1 MRLFLGLLSYSE
13 ASDSWERYFSDIS
26 VILITGPL
34 RFFFFREEV
43 LVRPDLEAVVLHP
56 DFTVLTTVAEGRS
69 ILQKGDMVGC
79 EGNLGF

>member
-34 RFFFFREEV
+34 RFFFVREEV
-43 LVRPDLEAVVLHP
+43 LVRPDLEAATGDKEGV
-56 DFTVLTTVAEGRS
+56 EGRA
-69 ILQKGDMVGC
+69 G
-79 EGNLGF
+79 GFEAA

>member
-1 MRLFLGLLSYSE
+1 MPLGPRSPTPDVSLSWVSGRVDLL
-13 ASDSWERYFSDIS
+13 
-26 VILITGPL
+26 
-34 RFFFFREEV
+34 
-43 LVRPDLEAVVLHP
+43 VLHP